1 MKYTVPQKTA
11 VYYNKGNLLLSAAA
25 GSGKTAS
32 LTARIVRL
40 VLDGEATL
48 SEMLIVT
55 FTRAAAGEMRAR
67 IRKKLAEAV
76 EENRGVD
83 SVRTSRAAS
92 ALSDLP
98 SASIS
103 TIHSFLYREMR
114 QYFPALGM
122 PHDTRITDTG
132 TAETMKADAM
142 RDTVDDFFSRTG
154 DDGRR
159 FAYLADVIGQAR
171 DTTAIDRELLWLA
184 DKLTSGGQD
193 SGALACLADEL
204 EKFAEGGGFF
214 DTPMGEIV
222 RGEVRE
228 LASHYERVFSD
239 ISLEFDENPDVAE
252 KYGDTLGYMLDWLRG
267 TLRLA
272 VADGAD
278 FDAVRSC
285 FADYQPPRLGT
296 LSAKKVCPASEK
308 FKFFR
313 DRLKKDIAVLKES
326 FFESDGDTARETAR
340 QSALILRITAE
351 VLEDYFARLREM
363 KRARSVIDYSD
374 LETVALAL
382 FVSESG
388 EPTAA
393 AREVGAKFKYIF
405 IDEYQDTNAV
415 QDAIFR
421 AVSENSVRFTVGDIK
436 QSIYRFRGADPRVFS
451 GYRRRWA
458 PLEDGELIRDETEVS
473 AVRADE
479 LDTAERGRSLFMS
492 DNFRCDSAI
501 IDFVN
506 MVSDYTLS
514 YGGIP
519 YTADDRLICS
529 KNGGDTPR
537 TPVEVVLIEK
547 KRAKKNADKDGDE
560 LTVTSNPEAAYVA
573 GRIASL
579 IGKYSPDGERVIT
592 PADIAVIMR
601 SPGSTGEDYKRELA
615 LYGIPCATKN
625 ARRLTSYPSVMLILC
640 LLNLIDNPMR
650 DIYAAGALRSAVFGF
665 TLGDII
671 ELRSIA
677 GDMPLFTA
685 FDRVSGMSAE
695 LSEKCTRATEQLSR
709 YRTVSRG
716 MTADKF
722 LEFLIRDTN
731 LYGIEGIRASGEERD
746 AIDRLCEMARSYESG
761 GVFGGLNGFIDYIAE
776 ADSEAEGMAVDSA
789 GAVSLMSIHSS
800 KGLEFPIVFLV
811 ECGKRRNAADE
822 SGTVLYDDELGLGM
836 MLPDG
841 GGLARCDTVQRR
853 AVAAKIKRE
862 SVAEEMRMLYVALTR
877 AGASLTVTAKT
888 ADAEA
893 EAAEAAYLTEYT
905 DGYDAARAT
914 RYIDWVLCSAARRG
928 ECDFYNIT
936 AIPASSVL
944 SGTASIAEAEPDD
957 AELSMSVAEL
967 EARFEFAYP
976 REYLASLPAKLTV
989 SRLHPEILDE
999 DAVSALAFGGI
1010 SADESRAAE
1019 APRPAF
1025 MAGERRSGAERGSAT
1040 HAFMQFAD
1048 FSRLTECGAGAELER
1063 LRDGGFISVADAE
1076 LVDLRQIGRFV
1087 ESSLMEKLRR
1097 TEFLKREFRF
1107 NVLMPAAEFTEDE
1120 ALAARLSEEG
1130 VKITVQ
1136 GVVDCVFRDPD
1147 TGELVLID
1155 YKTDRVSAEE
1165 WRDRELADAAFRA
1178 RHKNQ
1183 LAYYKRICS
1192 RLFGEEIARAEI
1204 YSTVLGRCIAI

>member
-1 MKYTVPQKTA
+1 MKLTVPQKTA

-32 LTARIVRL
+32 LTSRIVRL
-40 VLDGEATL
+40 VLDGKAEL

-76 EENRGVD
+76 EESRGVD
-83 SVRTSRAAS
+83 PVRTSRAVE
-92 ALSDLP
+92 ALSALP

-114 QYFPALGM
+114 QYFPSLGM

-154 DDGRR
+154 EDGRR

-171 DTTAIDRELLWLA
+171 DTTAVDRELLWLA
-184 DKLTSGGQD
+184 NKLTAGGQD
-193 SGALACLADEL
+193 GSALAGFADEL
-204 EKFAEGGGFF
+204 ERYAEDGRFF
-214 DTPMGEIV
+214 ETPMGETV
-222 RGEVRE
+222 LSEVRE

-252 KYGDTLGYMLDWLRG
+252 KYGDTLNYMLDWLRG
-267 TLRLA
+267 LLRLSLT
-272 VADGAD
+272 DGAD
-278 FDAVRSC
+278 FDAVRVC

-296 LSAKKVCPASEK
+296 LSAKKACPASVK

-340 QSALILRITAE
+340 LSARILRIAAE
-351 VLEDYFARLREM
+351 VLGEYFTRLREM

-382 FVSESG
+382 FVG
-388 EPTAA
+388 DDGPTAA
-393 AREVGAKFKYIF
+393 AREVGEKFKYIF

-421 AVSENSVRFTVGDIK
+421 AISEDSVRFTVGDIK

-458 PLEDGELIRDETEVS
+458 PLSDAELIHDET
-473 AVRADE
+473 AVQSVDE
-479 LDTAERGRSLFMS
+479 RDTADRGRSLFMS

-514 YGGIP
+514 HGGIP

-529 KNGGDTPR
+529 KNGGETPR

-547 KRAKKNADKDGDE
+547 KRAAKNSDGADGGE
-560 LTVTSNPEAAYVA
+560 LTVSGNSEAAFVA
-573 GRIASL
+573 SRIASL
-579 IGKYSPDGERVIT
+579 IGKYSPGGERVIT
-592 PADIAVIMR
+592 PADIAIIMR
-601 SPGSTGEDYKRELA
+601 SPGSAGEDYRRELA
-615 LYGIPCATKN
+615 LYGIPCATKT
-625 ARRLTSYPSVMLILC
+625 ARRLSLYPSVMLVLC

-665 TLGDII
+665 TLGDIV
-671 ELRSIA
+671 ELRSLA
-677 GDMPLFTA
+677 GEMPLFTA

-695 LSEKCTRATEQLSR
+695 LSEKCTRAADLIAR

-722 LEFLIRDTN
+722 LEFLIRDAN

-746 AIDRLCEMARSYESG
+746 AIDRLCEMARAYESG

-776 ADSEAEGMAVDSA
+776 ADGEAEGTAVDSS

-811 ECGKRRNAADE
+811 ECGKRRNTADE

-841 GGLARCDTVQRR
+841 GGLARCDTLQRR
-853 AVAAKIKRE
+853 AVAAKIKRD

-893 EAAEAAYLTEYT
+893 DAANVAYLAEYS
-905 DGYDAARAT
+905 DGYDAVRAP
-914 RYIDWVLCSAARRG
+914 RYIDSVLCAAAVYG
-928 ECDFYNIT
+928 EGDFYSIT
-936 AIPASSVL
+936 AIAAESVCSGAAS
-944 SGTASIAEAEPDD
+944 GAELEADSAEPG
-957 AELSMSVAEL
+957 MSAAEL
-967 EARFEFAYP
+967 EARFSFAYP
-976 REYLASLPAKLTV
+976 REYLASLPSKLTV
-989 SRLHPEILDE
+989 SRLHPEILDG
-999 DAVSALAFGGI
+999 DSAAELALGSA
-1010 SADESRAAE
+1010 SADDARADE

-1025 MAGERRSGAERGSAT
+1025 MTGERRSGAERGSAT

-1063 LRDGGFISVADAE
+1063 LRGGGFISAADAQ
-1076 LVDLRQIGRFV
+1076 LVDLRQIERFAG
-1087 ESSLMEKLRR
+1087 SSLMEKLRR
-1097 TEFLKREFRF
+1097 TEFLRREFRF
-1107 NVLMPAAEFTEDE
+1107 NVLMPAAEFTEDA
-1120 ALAARLSEEG
+1120 ALAAKLSEEG

-1155 YKTDRVSAEE
+1155 YKTDRVTAEE
-1165 WRDRELADAAFRA
+1165 WRDSALADAAFRE

-1183 LAYYKRICS
+1183 LVYYKRICS
-1192 RLFGEEIARAEI
+1192 RLFGEEISSAMV
-1204 YSTVLGRCIAI
+1204 YSTVLGRCIEM